1 MEEQK
6 KTYTAP
12 EAQKVEF
19 DFREQVVA
27 SDEEPSCD
35 GHQVWG
41 SDYQVGRCWPLYTS
55 G

>member
-1 MEEQK
+1 MENQK

-12 EAQKVEF
+12 EVQKVEF

-27 SDEEPSCD
+27 SGESCD

-41 SDYQVGRCWPLYTS
+41 SDYQVGRCWPLYTA
-55 G
+55 